1 MFNALDIPIYYYLI
15 AVGIGMV
22 IGIWKKDW
30 TSGILAA
37 YLFFI
42 LAGTVLIRKPGV
54 LRYELMLF
62 WSWKVPSLR
71 SQIYANIILFIPL
84 GFLMGI
90 KIGWKGIL
98 VGSGIS
104 LIIELIQLATRR
116 GLFEF
121 DDIVH
126 NTAGAVVG
134 LGLWVSMKRV
144 LDSINLK

>member
-42 LAGTVLIRKPGV
+42 LAGTVLIRKPGA
-54 LRYELMLF
+54 LSYELMPF

-71 SQIYANIILFIPL
+71 SQIIANILMFIPI
-84 GFLMGI
+84 GFLLGI
-90 KIGWKGIL
+90 KVGWKGIPIAAL
-98 VGSGIS
+98 FS
-104 LIIELIQLATRR
+104 LIIELIQLVTRR

-121 DDIVH
+121 DDIIH
-126 NTAGAVVG
+126 NTLGAVIG
-134 LGLWVSMKRV
+134 FGIYALLGKVMKNDV
-144 LDSINLK
+144 